1 MKAQISDVKENL
13 EPASVFVLGLMVY
26 LIIVI
31 VWNNI
36 MMSDDDYEGVSKMVG
51 FVLNG
56 VLLFLSLVMIV
67 MGGLGATKAADA
79 CPGAA
84 DCVPASVTM
93 LVLLGVATMV
103 VSSLIVFGAN
113 SGNGMLI
120 TVGTLILIFPAILM
134 VLFALILHVHRRRDG
149 RDDLLLRHT
158 VPQAPLRAGDNI
170 YFIE

>member
-1 MKAQISDVKENL
+1 
-13 EPASVFVLGLMVY
+13 MVY
-26 LIIVI
+26 LIVVI

-79 CPGAA
+79 CPGVA

-93 LVLLGVATMV
+93 LVLLGVATVV
-103 VSSLIVFGAN
+103 VSGLIVFGVN
-113 SGNGMLI
+113 SGNGMLV
-120 TVGTLILIFPAILM
+120 TVGT
-134 VLFALILHVHRRRDG
+134 VV
-149 RDDLLLRHT
+149 
-158 VPQAPLRAGDNI
+158 
-170 YFIE
+170 

>member
-1 MKAQISDVKENL
+1 VEQQH
-13 EPASVFVLGLMVY
+13 
-26 LIIVI
+26 
-31 VWNNI
+31 
-36 MMSDDDYEGVSKMVG
+36 EGVSKMVG
-51 FVLNG
+51 LVLNG

-103 VSSLIVFGAN
+103 VSSLIVFGVN